1 MAAALEIK
9 QIRFTRTKEFPPDP
23 PIFPFPDKI
32 SAKKKQRPQEG
43 VRNNL
48 KKYNQSIVKLAC
60 IKIELFPLLFAGAMP
75 FIPLT

>member
-23 PIFPFPDKI
+23 TIFLFPDKI
-32 SAKKKQRPQEG
+32 SAKKKQRPHEG

-60 IKIELFPLLFAGAMP
+60 IKIEMFT
-75 FIPLT
+75 IRLTC